1 MSVNLASFA
10 DCIDLAAADLG
21 GTVLGC
27 SDDFFAEAERLLRP
41 EPAVFDPHAYT
52 ERGKLMD
59 GWESRRK
66 RTPGH
71 DWLVLRLGVPGVVR
85 GFDVDTSW
93 FLGNQPPFCTI
104 EGCVAP
110 ADAPMERLG
119 GWVEV
124 LPEVPLSPGSHN
136 LFAAARVER
145 FTHLR
150 LNILPDGGVARL
162 RVYGQPKPVVR
173 GEVDLAAAG
182 SGGRAIACS
191 DMFFGNMN
199 ALLKPGRAANM
210 GGGWE
215 TRRRR
220 DQGND
225 WVVVRLAGRGSI
237 DRIVADTHHFK
248 GNFPDRCSIEGLD
261 DADAGPYRIER
272 HPDWTPIV
280 AETSM
285 QADHAHEFT
294 DLLHRGPFTHLRL
307 RIYPCGGMSRLRVHG
322 RLEHPGDLAALLNG
336 LDEDTVREALE
347 ACCGSPAWAEGMMLS
362 RPFADPT
369 AVTLRAD
376 EVWWG
381 LDEEG
386 QREAFAHHPRI
397 GDDPQRLRERFATT
411 AGWASGEQAGVG
423 GAGEETLAALQAGNV
438 AYEERFGHVFLI
450 CATGLT
456 AEQMLGALQR
466 RLLHEPRHE
475 HRIAA
480 GEQAKITRLRL
491 EKLEATGAQLAKR
504 GGA

>member
-1 MSVNLASFA
+1 MNPQLASFA
-10 DCIDLAAADLG
+10 DCVDLAAADVG
-21 GTVLGC
+21 GAVLGC
-27 SDDFFAEAERLLRP
+27 SDDFFAAADNLINP

-66 RTPGH
+66 RDPGH

-104 EGCVAP
+104 EGCIAP
-110 ADAPMERLG
+110 ADAPLESLG

-124 LPEVPLSPGSHN
+124 LPQVPLNPGSHN

-162 RVYGQPKPVVR
+162 RVFGIPSLDVS
-173 GEVDLAAAG
+173 GEIDLAALT

-191 DMFFGNMN
+191 DMFFGDMN

-220 DQGND
+220 DEGHD
-225 WVVVRLAGRGSI
+225 WVVIKLAGRSHV

-248 GNFPDRCSIEGLD
+248 GNFPERLSIEGLD
-261 DADAGPYRIER
+261 DAQAGPYRIER

-280 AETSM
+280 AETYLE
-285 QADHAHEFT
+285 ADHAHSFD
-294 DLLHRGPFTHLRL
+294 DLLHRGAFTHLRM
-307 RIYPCGGMSRLRVHG
+307 RVYPCGGVSRLRVYGH
-322 RLEHPGDLAALLNG
+322 LERTGDLADLLNG
-336 LDEDTVREALE
+336 LDEATGREALE
-347 ACCGSPAWAEGMMLS
+347 QCCGSEAWAEGMMLS
-362 RPFADPT
+362 RPFADRT
-369 AVTLRAD
+369 AVFLCAD

-397 GDDPQRLRERFATT
+397 GADPAALRARFAKT
-411 AGWASGEQAGVG
+411 AGWASGEQAGVS
-423 GAGEETLAALQAGNV
+423 GATEKVLAGLQLGNIE
-438 AYEERFGHVFLI
+438 YEERFGHVFLI

-456 AEQMLGALQR
+456 AEQMSGALQR
-466 RLLHEPRHE
+466 RLKNEPHHE

-480 GEQAKITRLRL
+480 GEQAKITRIRL
-491 EKLEATGAQLAKR
+491 EKLEQQG
-504 GGA
+504 

>member
-10 DCIDLAAADLG
+10 DCIDLAVADLG

-41 EPAVFDPHAYT
+41 DAAVFDPHAYT
-52 ERGKLMD
+52 DRGKLMD

-66 RTPGH
+66 RDPGH

-104 EGCVAP
+104 EACVAP
-110 ADAPMERLG
+110 ADAPLDALG

-124 LPEVPLSPGSHN
+124 LPQVPLSPGSHN
-136 LFAAARVER
+136 LFAAAQVGR

-162 RVYGQPKPVVR
+162 RVYGLPQPQVS
-173 GEVDLAAAG
+173 GSIDLAAAA
-182 SGGRAIACS
+182 SGGRAVACS

-199 ALLKPGRAANM
+199 ALLKPGRAENM

-220 DQGND
+220 DQGED
-225 WVVVRLAGRGSI
+225 WVVVRLAGRSHV
-237 DRIVADTHHFK
+237 DRIDADTHHFK
-248 GNFPDRCSIEGLD
+248 GNFPDRCAIEGLD
-261 DADAGPYRIER
+261 DAEAGPYRIER

-280 AETSM
+280 AETPM
-285 QADHAHEFT
+285 QADHAHEFS

-307 RIYPCGGMSRLRVHG
+307 RILPCGGVSRLRVFGH
-322 RLEHPGDLAALLNG
+322 LEVQGDLSDLLNG

-347 ACCGSPAWAEGMMLS
+347 LCCGSEAWAEGMVLS
-362 RPFADPT
+362 RPFADRT
-369 AVTLRAD
+369 AVFLRAD

-386 QREAFAHHPRI
+386 QQEAFAHHPRI
-397 GDDPQRLRERFATT
+397 GDDPQRLRERFAASAT
-411 AGWASGEQAGVG
+411 WAAGEQSGVG
-423 GAGEETLAALQAGNV
+423 GAAEATLKALEEGN
-438 AYEERFGHVFLI
+438 ATYEARFGHVFLI

-456 AEQMLGALQR
+456 AEQMLGALTR
-466 RLLHEPRHE
+466 RLTNETHHE

-491 EKLEATGAQLAKR
+491 EKLEQSR
-504 GGA
+504 